1 LPRGN
6 KFACLAYHAIG
17 AHGGRFT
24 LSKRQF
30 HAQLALR
37 GWEAVEIDG
46 FEGLEHKLQSSYF
59 LPPRYVV
66 LTVDD
71 GRESALWTADALAKH
86 NAQATFFFT
95 RDKCLSQPGYI
106 RETDIRELR
115 KRGFSVGTQGT
126 TNRGLTFLSEAQCIT
141 ELAQSKRWLEDV
153 IGEEVRYMAA
163 PGGFINARV
172 TGWAYECGYTLVGTA
187 KEWLNS
193 PETMLLPH
201 KVNRVYVQRSFSRH
215 TFRRIVQGYPSFY
228 VRRRV
233 RDLSLYIPK
242 QLFRRASTERLPLP

>member
-1 LPRGN
+1 
-6 KFACLAYHAIG
+6 
-17 AHGGRFT
+17 
-24 LSKRQF
+24 
-30 HAQLALR
+30 LALL

-46 FEGLEHKLQSSYF
+46 FEGLERKLQSSYF

-66 LTVDD
+66 LTLDD
-71 GRESALWTADALAKH
+71 GRESALWAAEALAKH
-86 NAQATFFFT
+86 SAQATFFFT
-95 RDKCLSQPGYI
+95 RDRCLSEPGYI
-106 RETDIRELR
+106 REMDIRELR
-115 KRGFSVGTQGT
+115 KRGFSVGTHGT
-126 TNRGLTFLSEAQCIT
+126 THRGLTFLSEAQCVT

-172 TGWAYECGYTLVGTA
+172 TGWAYECGYTLVGTS

-201 KVNRVYVQRSFSRH
+201 KVNRVYVRRSFSRH
-215 TFRRIVQGYPSFY
+215 TFRHIIQGYPNVY
-228 VRRRV
+228 VWRRL

-242 QLFRRASTERLPLP
+242 QLFRRASTERFPLP